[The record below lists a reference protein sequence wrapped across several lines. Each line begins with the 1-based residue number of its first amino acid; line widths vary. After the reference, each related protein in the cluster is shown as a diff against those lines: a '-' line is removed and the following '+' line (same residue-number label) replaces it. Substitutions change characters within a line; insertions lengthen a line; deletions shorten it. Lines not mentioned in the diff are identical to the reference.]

1 MTPITTL
8 TACLMDIAT
17 CTSVEEIKTASA
29 MEDKVIYCGE
39 CEHFEPDY
47 DPYGL
52 FDGYC
57 DLYGRGRN
65 KNSECY
71 GK

>member
-1 MTPITTL
+1 MLGSRKSQRIIRNKE
-8 TACLMDIAT
+8 MSRKI
-17 CTSVEEIKTASA
+17 
-29 MEDKVIYCGE
+29 CGE
-39 CEHFEPDY
+39 CEHFDPDF

-57 DLYGRGRN
+57 DLYGRERN

-71 GK
+71 GR

>member
-1 MTPITTL
+1 MVITIAP
-8 TACLMDIAT
+8 TA
-17 CTSVEEIKTASA
+17 TSWTKKRTNMYQGKEIKMSKTT
-29 MEDKVIYCGE
+29 YCGE

-57 DLYGRGRN
+57 DLYERGRN

-71 GK
+71 AK

>member
-1 MTPITTL
+1 MSKTT
-8 TACLMDIAT
+8 
-17 CTSVEEIKTASA
+17 
-29 MEDKVIYCGE
+29 YCGE
-39 CEHFEPDY
+39 CEHFDPDF

-57 DLYGRGRN
+57 DLYGRGRF
-65 KNSECY
+65 KDSECY

>member
-1 MTPITTL
+1 MLGSRKSQRIIRNKE
-8 TACLMDIAT
+8 MSKIN
-17 CTSVEEIKTASA
+17 
-29 MEDKVIYCGE
+29 CGE
-39 CEHFEPDY
+39 GDHFDPDF

-57 DLYGRGRN
+57 DLYERGRN
-65 KNSECY
+65 KNSKCY

>member
-1 MTPITTL
+1 MSKIR
-8 TACLMDIAT
+8 
-17 CTSVEEIKTASA
+17 
-29 MEDKVIYCGE
+29 YCRE
-39 CEHFEPDY
+39 CEHFDPDF

-71 GK
+71 GI

>member
-1 MTPITTL
+1 MSKEL
-8 TACLMDIAT
+8 
-17 CTSVEEIKTASA
+17 
-29 MEDKVIYCGE
+29 YCGE

-65 KNSECY
+65 KNSDCY
-71 GK
+71 GR

>member
-1 MTPITTL
+1 MSKTT
-8 TACLMDIAT
+8 
-17 CTSVEEIKTASA
+17 
-29 MEDKVIYCGE
+29 YCGE

-52 FDGYC
+52 FDAYC
-57 DLYGRGRN
+57 DLYDRGGN

-71 GK
+71 AKYSNLLRRVRKVPLRGY

>member
-1 MTPITTL
+1 MKQ
-8 TACLMDIAT
+8 MN
-17 CTSVEEIKTASA
+17 V
-29 MEDKVIYCGE
+29 MQDKEKYCVG
-39 CEHFEPDY
+39 CEHFDSDF

-57 DLYGRGRN
+57 DLYGRSRN